1 MRKWFLCLA
10 LAISACANTQDAQEA
25 QRQFN
30 ADIDTLGQ
38 EAQTGY
44 FACRFVRHL
53 WHCRD
58 EIWQKQPKPHLPAG
72 SQQREFL
79 ERYLDAAERRG
90 AEHVLKVEGQPCGE
104 VISLDSFF
112 WREGQEAICSEGQ
125 RYQIERDSGGWR
137 VTLLL
142 KEGA

>member
-10 LAISACANTQDAQEA
+10 LLISACANTQDAQEA
-25 QRQFN
+25 HRQFN
-30 ADIDTLGQ
+30 ADIDALGQ
-38 EAQTGY
+38 EAQTDY

-58 EIWQKQPKPHLPAG
+58 EIWQKQPKPRLPAG

-79 ERYLDAAERRG
+79 ERYLDVAERRG
-90 AEHVLKVEGQPCGE
+90 ADHVLKAKGQTCGE

-112 WREGQEAICSEGQ
+112 WREGQEAICSGGE

-137 VTLLL
+137 VTHL